1 VNSEQKS
8 VKTGQ
13 APQGMTDG
21 RLDAE
26 REAGAAP
33 SSGKDANPPSIGWPE
48 RVTLCEVGL
57 RDGLQNEKTIPT
69 LEQKLRLL
77 DAVVASGVTI
87 VEVGAFVHPK
97 AVPQM
102 ADTDALCRAMKKSDG
117 VEYRALA
124 PNLKGVQRAFDAGLS
139 KAKLTVSASE
149 AHCLANFNSSPV
161 KMVEGFADCAG
172 FAAQN
177 KMTLSGAIS
186 TAFGCPFQG
195 KVPVE
200 QVENVVKGFVRL
212 GITELSLSD
221 TTGMANPRQVYELG
235 LHMIASFPQVRWV
248 MHFHN
253 TRDMALANIVT
264 AIQAGVRAFD
274 GAFAG
279 LGGCPFA
286 PGATGNV
293 ATEDVIH
300 MLHEMGI
307 DTGIDLLKAMDT
319 ARLAAGF
326 VGHPANSAVL
336 KAGRCVD
343 LVRGKARGQDNT

>member
-1 VNSEQKS
+1 MV
-8 VKTGQ
+8 
-13 APQGMTDG
+13 
-21 RLDAE
+21 
-26 REAGAAP
+26 
-33 SSGKDANPPSIGWPE
+33 WPAK
-48 RVTLCEVGL
+48 VTLCEVGL
-57 RDGLQNEKTIPT
+57 RDGLQNEKTIPSV
-69 LEQKLRLL
+69 EQKLRLL
-77 DAVVASGVTI
+77 DAVVASGVKI

-102 ADTDALCRAMKKSDG
+102 ADTDALCSAMKKQDG
-117 VEYRALA
+117 VEYRALT

-161 KMVEGFADCAG
+161 KMVEGFADCVE
-172 FAAQN
+172 FAAKN
-177 KMTLSGAIS
+177 GMSLSGAIS
-186 TAFGCPFQG
+186 TSFGCPFQG
-195 KVPVE
+195 RVPVQ
-200 QVENVVKGFVRL
+200 QVENVVESFVKL

-235 LHMIASFPQVRWV
+235 THMIEKFPQVRWV

-264 AIQAGVRAFD
+264 AIQAGIRVFD

-286 PGATGNV
+286 PGASGNV
-293 ATEDVIH
+293 ASEDVIH

-319 ARLAAGF
+319 ARLAAEF
-326 VGHPANSAVL
+326 VGHPAGSAVL
-336 KAGRCVD
+336 KAGRSVD
-343 LVRGKARGQDNT
+343 LVKEKARGQNNK

>member
-1 VNSEQKS
+1 MNAHTQV
-8 VKTGQ
+8 
-13 APQGMTDG
+13 
-21 RLDAE
+21 
-26 REAGAAP
+26 
-33 SSGKDANPPSIGWPE
+33 WPAK
-48 RVTLCEVGL
+48 VTLCEVGL
-57 RDGLQNEKTIPT
+57 RDGLQNEKTIPSI
-69 LEQKLRLL
+69 EQKLQLL
-77 DAVVASGVTI
+77 GAVVASGVKI
-87 VEVGAFVHPK
+87 IEVGAFVHPK

-102 ADTDALCRAMKKSDG
+102 ADTDALCRAMKKVEG
-117 VEYRALA
+117 VEYRALV
-124 PNLKGVQRAFDAGLS
+124 PNIKGVQRAFDAGLT

-149 AHCLANFNSSPV
+149 AHCLANFNSTPV
-161 KMVEGFADCAG
+161 SMVEGFADCAE

-177 KMTLSGAIS
+177 RMVLSGAIS
-186 TAFGCPFQG
+186 TSFGCPFQG
-195 KVPVE
+195 RVPVE
-200 QVENVVKGFVRL
+200 QVENVVRSFVKL

-221 TTGMANPRQVYELG
+221 TTGMANPRQVHELG
-235 LHMIASFPQVRWV
+235 THMIRMFPDVKWV

-264 AIQAGVRAFD
+264 AIQAGIRMFD

-286 PGATGNV
+286 PGASGNV
-293 ATEDVIH
+293 ASEDVIH

-326 VGHPANSAVL
+326 VGHPAASAVL

-343 LVRGKARGQDNT
+343 LVKEKAQGQNNK